1 VLPRKTNTTV
11 GIAIPAYKRGHHL
24 AATLES
30 ALRQTRPADEI
41 VIVDDCSPDNTRD
54 VALAYASR
62 GVRYVRNAVN
72 FGVPENYN
80 VSIDQLTSDYVF
92 ILEDHDLLAPTF
104 VERCATALDQHPDA
118 NLAFTDI
125 AEIDEHGSVIRENR
139 FNRPAVIPS
148 AAFAKDLVTMVGAI
162 FGLTAMIRRTAL
174 EGLEPYFDPKYWAYA
189 DIYLWIRLALGGSAA
204 YVPEPLLQ
212 MRVREEGHHLDGRE
226 WDSLR
231 CVDRIKRDCWPL
243 VFPAPTIGSVYHKG
257 VYRLKQDR
265 VGLQQI
271 VADIA
276 RGQQLRWTDMGDDK
290 RQYLTPLGRLLA
302 RAVTR
307 VTPRQAQ
314 FARRLYHTLLVAP
327 MIGTRRLR
335 RPSLVAPSRSS

>member
-1 VLPRKTNTTV
+1 MRAPASFARSPITTSSQRSGTRSWNARVGANRRHVSAGSSVTFFVPSVTAAFDRSRGMASAEPPSNERCSNVLPRKTNTTV

-174 EGLEPYFDPKYWAYA
+174 EGL
-189 DIYLWIRLALGGSAA
+189 
-204 YVPEPLLQ
+204 
-212 MRVREEGHHLDGRE
+212 
-226 WDSLR
+226 
-231 CVDRIKRDCWPL
+231 
-243 VFPAPTIGSVYHKG
+243 
-257 VYRLKQDR
+257 
-265 VGLQQI
+265 
-271 VADIA
+271 
-276 RGQQLRWTDMGDDK
+276 
-290 RQYLTPLGRLLA
+290 
-302 RAVTR
+302 
-307 VTPRQAQ
+307 
-314 FARRLYHTLLVAP
+314 
-327 MIGTRRLR
+327 
-335 RPSLVAPSRSS
+335 